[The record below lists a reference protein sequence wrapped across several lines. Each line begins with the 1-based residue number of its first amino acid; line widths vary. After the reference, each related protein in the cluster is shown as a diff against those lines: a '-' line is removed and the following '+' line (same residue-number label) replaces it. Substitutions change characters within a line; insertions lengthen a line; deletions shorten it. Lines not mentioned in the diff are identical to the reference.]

1 MPCVSRR
8 RPEDRIREY
17 AASAGVPCYGI
28 TLGDHVNNK
37 WTLFTNMVVAL
48 QPEQTGVPVFAT
60 IGNHDHEF
68 PTADEK
74 AARAKYESY
83 FGPVDYSF
91 NRGDVHVVSMDNVIH
106 SCKASADY
114 EGGFTA
120 AQYAWLKQ
128 DLSFVPKDKMVILCV
143 HIPFRGGWG
152 TNSAHADADKY
163 YDEVLDLLSQY
174 EYAAIMSAHTHSNIN
189 YIHRKNGQG
198 DIRACHG
205 HHVRRMVA
213 FDRLHRGYAHR
224 IRPLPD
230 RRQPH
235 GGVGLP
241 FGSSRRTVPDPPL
254 PRLRHLCRR
263 CQIPFQTDG
272 RRPDRSQH
280 LELGS
285 FVDGQRLRKRRTE
298 RPDDTQLRHRRMDRS
313 LPYRVAEQH
322 GQLPQVV
329 RPHVPLH
336 AQKPRCVPRASRR
349 STASATSTNRR
360 SSPIR
365 RSTPAISMPI
375 SNIQTDETYT
385 PMKKYLF
392 LTLLAAAFLA
402 GGGCSSSDDDGW
414 GVIEL
419 ASPKLKVTTEL
430 ATATV
435 TWDAVA
441 KTAGYAYALD
451 GAADYT
457 SVDAATTTVTLTA
470 LAEGGHTFRLKAV
483 GDLDHTTDSAE
494 RTIDFEIDP
503 TLPQPAPTYVK
514 GDETGS
520 VVVSWPAVKGA
531 AGYAYKFG
539 EAASFT
545 EVGADVLSV
554 TQKGLSAEEP
564 IRFTMYAVG
573 QLPDSKDSEPV
584 SLTFQLVDTSEGVWV
599 RKSNGELF
607 ELTESEAKI
616 YTGTVSVSAADSF
629 EILVENVPH
638 GFLSYSGNGGVGTV
652 NNDRA
657 CVPFYTYPAAE
668 YYVRRSLGRMAS
680 DPLNK
685 FWINLTADAR
695 IDLRIDVLR
704 RIRSA
709 TTCNS
714 SKPMI
719 PR

>member
-1 MPCVSRR
+1 
-8 RPEDRIREY
+8 
-17 AASAGVPCYGI
+17 
-28 TLGDHVNNK
+28 
-37 WTLFTNMVVAL
+37 
-48 QPEQTGVPVFAT
+48 
-60 IGNHDHEF
+60 
-68 PTADEK
+68 
-74 AARAKYESY
+74 
-83 FGPVDYSF
+83 
-91 NRGDVHVVSMDNVIH
+91 
-106 SCKASADY
+106 
-114 EGGFTA
+114 
-120 AQYAWLKQ
+120 
-128 DLSFVPKDKMVILCV
+128 
-143 HIPFRGGWG
+143 
-152 TNSAHADADKY
+152 
-163 YDEVLDLLSQY
+163 
-174 EYAAIMSAHTHSNIN
+174 
-189 YIHRKNGQG
+189 
-198 DIRACHG
+198 
-205 HHVRRMVA
+205 
-213 FDRLHRGYAHR
+213 
-224 IRPLPD
+224 
-230 RRQPH
+230 
-235 GGVGLP
+235 
-241 FGSSRRTVPDPPL
+241 
-254 PRLRHLCRR
+254 
-263 CQIPFQTDG
+263 
-272 RRPDRSQH
+272 
-280 LELGS
+280 
-285 FVDGQRLRKRRTE
+285 
-298 RPDDTQLRHRRMDRS
+298 
-313 LPYRVAEQH
+313 
-322 GQLPQVV
+322 
-329 RPHVPLH
+329 
-336 AQKPRCVPRASRR
+336 
-349 STASATSTNRR
+349 
-360 SSPIR
+360 
-365 RSTPAISMPI
+365 MPI

-385 PMKKYLF
+385 SMKKYLF

-514 GDETGS
+514 GDEIGS

-629 EILVENVPH
+629 EILVENVPY

-695 IDLRIDVLR
+695 IDLRIDCTQDPFRYDLQLVEADDPALILAQYFDLMVYGGDWIQAGKNAKSGR
-704 RIRSA
+704 MGQSTDTALIDGTEPGEKEASYTTFGAKIASEGEASPAYLANRGLTGWGIAHCFEFPGYIRLSNTA
-709 TTCNS
+709 NS
-714 SKPMI
+714 SGNMYGILTTPKLTALSGRRASRSPSTPCGS
-719 PR
+719 PRRPIFPSRCWAREP

>member
-1 MPCVSRR
+1 
-8 RPEDRIREY
+8 
-17 AASAGVPCYGI
+17 
-28 TLGDHVNNK
+28 
-37 WTLFTNMVVAL
+37 
-48 QPEQTGVPVFAT
+48 
-60 IGNHDHEF
+60 
-68 PTADEK
+68 
-74 AARAKYESY
+74 
-83 FGPVDYSF
+83 
-91 NRGDVHVVSMDNVIH
+91 
-106 SCKASADY
+106 
-114 EGGFTA
+114 
-120 AQYAWLKQ
+120 
-128 DLSFVPKDKMVILCV
+128 
-143 HIPFRGGWG
+143 
-152 TNSAHADADKY
+152 
-163 YDEVLDLLSQY
+163 
-174 EYAAIMSAHTHSNIN
+174 
-189 YIHRKNGQG
+189 
-198 DIRACHG
+198 
-205 HHVRRMVA
+205 
-213 FDRLHRGYAHR
+213 
-224 IRPLPD
+224 
-230 RRQPH
+230 
-235 GGVGLP
+235 
-241 FGSSRRTVPDPPL
+241 
-254 PRLRHLCRR
+254 
-263 CQIPFQTDG
+263 
-272 RRPDRSQH
+272 
-280 LELGS
+280 
-285 FVDGQRLRKRRTE
+285 
-298 RPDDTQLRHRRMDRS
+298 
-313 LPYRVAEQH
+313 
-322 GQLPQVV
+322 
-329 RPHVPLH
+329 
-336 AQKPRCVPRASRR
+336 
-349 STASATSTNRR
+349 
-360 SSPIR
+360 
-365 RSTPAISMPI
+365 MPI

-514 GDETGS
+514 GDEIGS

-629 EILVENVPH
+629 EILVENVPY

-695 IDLRIDVLR
+695 IDLRIDCTQDPFRYDLQLVEADDPALILAQYFDLMVYGGDWIQAGKNAKSGRMGQSTDTALIDGTEPGEKEASYTTFGAKIASEGEASPGLSGQSWTDGLGNRPLFRIPGLHPSLEYSQLLGKHVRDPDHSQTHGAERPDEHHAHLR
-704 RIRSA
+704 RRAVRLDVRYSRQGAGRGNHKDSQRAYRGRDGRNGHYPRSRRTVDRHHVDALSQTCQRRLQEVVLFHAHDRRRNGRDADPLGHDRRGRREQGRPHLPGQHRDPQELTNELHNRRSAGSPCLPIVFRTIRS
-709 TTCNS
+709 
-714 SKPMI
+714 
-719 PR
+719 

>member
-1 MPCVSRR
+1 
-8 RPEDRIREY
+8 
-17 AASAGVPCYGI
+17 
-28 TLGDHVNNK
+28 
-37 WTLFTNMVVAL
+37 
-48 QPEQTGVPVFAT
+48 
-60 IGNHDHEF
+60 
-68 PTADEK
+68 
-74 AARAKYESY
+74 
-83 FGPVDYSF
+83 
-91 NRGDVHVVSMDNVIH
+91 
-106 SCKASADY
+106 
-114 EGGFTA
+114 
-120 AQYAWLKQ
+120 
-128 DLSFVPKDKMVILCV
+128 
-143 HIPFRGGWG
+143 
-152 TNSAHADADKY
+152 
-163 YDEVLDLLSQY
+163 
-174 EYAAIMSAHTHSNIN
+174 
-189 YIHRKNGQG
+189 
-198 DIRACHG
+198 
-205 HHVRRMVA
+205 
-213 FDRLHRGYAHR
+213 
-224 IRPLPD
+224 
-230 RRQPH
+230 
-235 GGVGLP
+235 
-241 FGSSRRTVPDPPL
+241 
-254 PRLRHLCRR
+254 
-263 CQIPFQTDG
+263 
-272 RRPDRSQH
+272 
-280 LELGS
+280 
-285 FVDGQRLRKRRTE
+285 
-298 RPDDTQLRHRRMDRS
+298 
-313 LPYRVAEQH
+313 
-322 GQLPQVV
+322 
-329 RPHVPLH
+329 
-336 AQKPRCVPRASRR
+336 
-349 STASATSTNRR
+349 
-360 SSPIR
+360 
-365 RSTPAISMPI
+365 MPI

-607 ELTESEAKI
+607 AK
-616 YTGTVSVSAADSF
+616 
-629 EILVENVPH
+629 
-638 GFLSYSGNGGVGTV
+638 
-652 NNDRA
+652 
-657 CVPFYTYPAAE
+657 
-668 YYVRRSLGRMAS
+668 RRSTRGRSPSA
-680 DPLNK
+680 PP
-685 FWINLTADAR
+685 
-695 IDLRIDVLR
+695 
-704 RIRSA
+704 IRSRYSSRTFPTASCRTAA
-709 TTCNS
+709 TAAWVRSTTIGHASPSTPIPQPNTTFAAVWAAWPPIRSTS
-714 SKPMI
+714 SGSI
-719 PR
+719 

>member
-1 MPCVSRR
+1 
-8 RPEDRIREY
+8 
-17 AASAGVPCYGI
+17 
-28 TLGDHVNNK
+28 
-37 WTLFTNMVVAL
+37 
-48 QPEQTGVPVFAT
+48 
-60 IGNHDHEF
+60 
-68 PTADEK
+68 
-74 AARAKYESY
+74 
-83 FGPVDYSF
+83 
-91 NRGDVHVVSMDNVIH
+91 
-106 SCKASADY
+106 
-114 EGGFTA
+114 
-120 AQYAWLKQ
+120 
-128 DLSFVPKDKMVILCV
+128 
-143 HIPFRGGWG
+143 
-152 TNSAHADADKY
+152 
-163 YDEVLDLLSQY
+163 
-174 EYAAIMSAHTHSNIN
+174 
-189 YIHRKNGQG
+189 
-198 DIRACHG
+198 
-205 HHVRRMVA
+205 
-213 FDRLHRGYAHR
+213 
-224 IRPLPD
+224 
-230 RRQPH
+230 
-235 GGVGLP
+235 
-241 FGSSRRTVPDPPL
+241 
-254 PRLRHLCRR
+254 
-263 CQIPFQTDG
+263 
-272 RRPDRSQH
+272 
-280 LELGS
+280 
-285 FVDGQRLRKRRTE
+285 
-298 RPDDTQLRHRRMDRS
+298 
-313 LPYRVAEQH
+313 
-322 GQLPQVV
+322 
-329 RPHVPLH
+329 
-336 AQKPRCVPRASRR
+336 
-349 STASATSTNRR
+349 
-360 SSPIR
+360 
-365 RSTPAISMPI
+365 MPI

-629 EILVENVPH
+629 EILVENVPY

-695 IDLRIDVLR
+695 IDLRIDCTQDPFRYDLQLVEADDPALILAQYFDLMVYGGDWIQANRGLTGWGIAHCFEFPGYIRLSNTASSSGNMYGILTTPKLTALSGPTSITLTFDAVRFASTSDIPVKVLGAGTIKTASV
-704 RIRSA
+704 RIEEGTAETAITPAADGQSIAITSTHCPKHANDDFKKWSCFTLTIDGA
-709 TTCNS
+709 TAETQIRWDTTGVGAE
-714 SKPMI
+714 SKDGRI
-719 PR
+719 CLDNIAIRKN